1 MFSAW
6 DFNGWLISVGVMLF
20 MLSLV
25 AGFGALVHALLAHI
39 WGEEPEAGTAPRMSS
54 AVKEPSFRKAA

>member
-20 MLSLV
+20 MLWVYFSAAILLYGAEIASELKHLCVCGTYPRIKRAV
-25 AGFGALVHALLAHI
+25 AGL
-39 WGEEPEAGTAPRMSS
+39 
-54 AVKEPSFRKAA
+54 